1 MIILALVLFGGL
13 FIKVLGLF
21 FKVAWG
27 LMKVIALVLCIL
39 ALPLIIIFAIG
50 AGGFLLLIPIFLV
63 SAAWGCLRS
72 AV

>member
-1 MIILALVLFGGL
+1 MLILALVLFGGL
-13 FIKVLGLF
+13 FAKVIALS

-27 LMKVIALVLCIL
+27 IMKVLAILLCIL
-39 ALPLIIIFAIG
+39 ALPLIVIFAIG